1 MSKKNIISLALSIAK
16 ILEDYTE
23 TEIQSAV
30 ALLDT
35 YGKGADLLKYL
46 SGKDNLSPIR
56 HAPKKINHDTNK
68 IALSYSV
75 RNIKNKDPE
84 KFKTLSKLDLMLRN
98 NEVLSSNEEFRRFGE
113 AITKDFKIRKTRK
126 DTISSLMN
134 HLVKLPHDE
143 LISIVTNAIASNDVK
158 ESNDDYQLLANFIMK
173 KEHNN

>member
-30 ALLDT
+30 DLLNT

-56 HAPKKINHDTNK
+56 HTPKKINHDINK

-75 RNIKNKDPE
+75 R
-84 KFKTLSKLDLMLRN
+84 
-98 NEVLSSNEEFRRFGE
+98 
-113 AITKDFKIRKTRK
+113 
-126 DTISSLMN
+126 
-134 HLVKLPHDE
+134 
-143 LISIVTNAIASNDVK
+143 
-158 ESNDDYQLLANFIMK
+158 
-173 KEHNN
+173 